1 LLCGLGLNRPCID
14 KGVILW
20 LFQKQLLPVIKTT
33 KGGDVMTKYVENQ
46 NHDDIPGEALEEE
59 RDQSAGKTVQWT
71 VIIAV
76 AVLLIIFL
84 LFFAKYMK

>member
-1 LLCGLGLNRPCID
+1 
-14 KGVILW
+14 
-20 LFQKQLLPVIKTT
+20 
-33 KGGDVMTKYVENQ
+33 MTKYVENQ

-76 AVLLIIFL
+76 AVLLIIFS

>member
-1 LLCGLGLNRPCID
+1 
-14 KGVILW
+14 
-20 LFQKQLLPVIKTT
+20 
-33 KGGDVMTKYVENQ
+33 MTKYVENQ
-46 NHDDIPGEALEEE
+46 NHDDLPSEALEEE

-84 LFFAKYMK
+84 LFFAKYIK